1 MGAETSPHKICD
13 KLARTQITNA
23 QDATVALDR
32 FEQLSAFVEVARW
45 QSFARAAQQLE
56 RHTSAVSRA
65 VAALENRLGVRL
77 LQRTTRRVTLS
88 DAGREYFRR
97 CEMLLAE
104 FDGADA
110 EVRDHAA
117 SLRGNLRV
125 SAATGAGQT
134 LFAPIV
140 PEFLAAYPLLTLD
153 LRLSNRY
160 VDLVEEGYD
169 LALRVGTLAADSR
182 LVVRRLAPTRRVLL
196 SSAAYLERRGNP
208 RTPQQLREHACLVL
222 DIGTRPQR
230 WLLER
235 ARTRAAVDVAGPLR
249 SNNAFVLLD
258 ACRRGLGISLLPATV
273 AEADLRRHEL
283 RRVLPG
289 WANEEQG
296 IYAVYPS
303 ARFIPAKVRAF
314 VDFIAVRLRAEAG
327 G

>member
-1 MGAETSPHKICD
+1 M
-13 KLARTQITNA
+13 
-23 QDATVALDR
+23 DR

-45 QSFARAAQQLE
+45 QSFAQAARHLE

-88 DAGREYFRR
+88 DAGRDYFRR
-97 CEMLLAE
+97 CETLLAE

-110 EVRDHAA
+110 AVRDHAA

-140 PEFLAAYPLLTLD
+140 PEFLAVHPLVTLD
-153 LRLSNRY
+153 LQLSNRY

-196 SSAAYLERRGNP
+196 ASPAYLERRGSP
-208 RTPQQLREHACLVL
+208 RTPQQLTDHACLVL
-222 DIGTRPQR
+222 DIGARPQR
-230 WLLER
+230 WELER
-235 ARTRAAVDVAGPLR
+235 GRTRAALDVTGPLR
-249 SNNAFVLLD
+249 SNNSFALLS
-258 ACRRGLGISLLPATV
+258 ACKAGLGIGLLPESV
-273 AEADLRRHEL
+273 VGADVSRGEL
-283 RRVLPG
+283 HRVLPG
-289 WANEEQG
+289 WVSVEQG

-314 VDFIAVRLRAEAG
+314 VDFVAARLRASPA
-327 G
+327 